1 MTGKERSEAAQ
12 APQTIVPIDRFCQYA
27 RIDAQGDEALIASLL
42 SAAEM
47 AIVDKTGKMAPSDG
61 DDLYQVAIM
70 MLAAHWYDNRTPT
83 GAETRQIPYTMD
95 MLLNHIAICS
105 RYPEVPSYE
114 PYKRP

>member
-1 MTGKERSEAAQ
+1 MVDLS
-12 APQTIVPIDRFCQYA
+12 RFCEYA
-27 RIDAQGDEALIASLL
+27 RIDTQGDEALITSLL

-47 AIVDKTGKMAPSDG
+47 TIVDKTGKLPPNEG

-83 GAETRQIPYTMD
+83 GTEIREIPYTMD
-95 MLLNHIAICS
+95 MLIAHIALCS

-114 PYKRP
+114 PYK

>member
-1 MTGKERSEAAQ
+1 MVDLS
-12 APQTIVPIDRFCQYA
+12 RFCEYA
-27 RIDAQGDEALIASLL
+27 RIDAQGDEALITSLL

-47 AIVDKTGKMAPSDG
+47 TIVDKTGKLPPDEG

-83 GAETRQIPYTMD
+83 GTEIREIPYTMD
-95 MLLNHIAICS
+95 MLIAHIAICS

-114 PYKRP
+114 PYK